1 MASTLELRQVQKGK
15 SGRIHLAVP
24 GKSDAPVRT
33 LCNKV
38 FEPGEYREVDD
49 EADCQLCR
57 RRRGNKALVSS
68 AFFEGEMGSQLLEM
82 SLQQAKAGR
91 APRQTEKAAPGAA
104 SRAGQERGDAGGR
117 RQQREGRDR
126 GQSTGTRDRGQSTGT
141 DDRRSPAG
149 AGDRS
154 RAARGKPQL
163 SVVPEPEKPA
173 QLGNLT
179 LAGLRQVSDNVYRSP
194 AGVVVRGRKRGK
206 DWEVAEVVFDGPIQV
221 KHDAGGRMHL
231 KMGDIVAE
239 MSAIGGAV
247 RATYRWEG

>member
-24 GKSDAPVRT
+24 GKADASVHT

-38 FEPGEYREVDD
+38 FEPGESREVDE

-91 APRQTEKAAPGAA
+91 ARRQTEKAAPGAA
-104 SRAGQERGDAGGR
+104 SPAGQERGDAAGR
-117 RQQREGRDR
+117 RPQREG
-126 GQSTGTRDRGQSTGT
+126 RDRGQSTGT
-141 DDRRSPAG
+141 DDRRSPSG

-206 DWEVAEVVFDGPIQV
+206 DWEVAEVVFDGAIQV

-239 MSAIGGAV
+239 MSAIGGEV